1 MKEQKYNAY
10 LKEIGKFI
18 PKDRI
23 YTDELRLLAWG
34 TDAGFYRLIPKI
46 VFRAKDENEVSRLLA
61 LADKYTLPVTFRA
74 AGTSLSGQ
82 SISDSILIVAGKNWE
97 KYSISEDFE
106 RITLQPGII
115 GARVNEI
122 LKPHGRK
129 FAPDPASVKSAMVGG
144 IVMNNASGMNC
155 GTHAN
160 SDKELLSAKIVLAD
174 GTRLNTSDPESRM
187 TFEKNHT
194 PFLNKIIEIRDEI
207 RNDNEL
213 NDRIRKKYSIKNV
226 TGLNLLPFVIYDD
239 PFDII
244 AHLMVGSEGTLAFL
258 SEVTMK
264 TEHDYPYSASAMLYF
279 SNIKDACR
287 AVVAMKPGPV
297 FSAELLDKKSLASV
311 NDTTG
316 TDLTAVLTETKADTP
331 EELQANIE
339 EIKKI
344 LSPFETVTPIHFT
357 DKPEEY
363 SKYWAIRSGIF
374 PSVGGTRR
382 PGTTVLIEDVA
393 FPLKEL
399 PEATAD
405 LQELLVTNEYHDAC
419 IYGHA
424 LEGNFHF
431 IISQSFDS
439 PEQVAR
445 YEKLMDEV
453 KTLVVDK
460 YDGSLK
466 AEHGTGRNMAP
477 FVKYEWGERA
487 YGFMKAV
494 KELFDPKGLL
504 NPGVIFNEDPHC
516 HLKHF
521 KPMPL
526 TNAHVDKC
534 IECGF
539 CEVNCLTCGFSLSSR
554 QRIVIQR
561 EISRLKKLSDTESS
575 ERLKTLQKQYK
586 YLGNATCAGDGLC
599 SMSCPMGI
607 NVGDLTHDI
616 RQANLPEKSIGYKT
630 GDFVANHFAETK
642 SALRPVLYLA
652 NMAHNM
658 LGDKVM
664 SSIGQGLHQIGVPL
678 WTPSMPKPYYPHRI
692 QQHEESLKVVYFP
705 SCINQTMGT
714 AKDSPD
720 QTPLI
725 DKTVALL
732 QKAGYE
738 VIFPE
743 NMKNLCCGTIW
754 ESKGMMDIADRKS
767 AELEAALYKAS
778 NGGKYPVLCDQ
789 SPCLHRMREVMT
801 QVKLYE
807 PVEFIYTFLKDKLVF
822 SPIDE
827 PIAVHIT
834 CSMRKM
840 NLGNML
846 VDLARL
852 CSTKVIVPEEVGC
865 CGFAGDRGFT
875 YPEVNAYALRKLKP
889 QIEKAG
895 VKTGYSNSRTCEI
908 GLTTNA
914 GIPYISIVY
923 LVDKCT
929 TSKNNAMNNPPNKRL
944 LSLDILRGI
953 TIAGMIMVNNPGS
966 WGYIYAPL
974 GHAEWIGLTPTDLVF
989 PFFMFIMGIS
999 TYMSLRKF
1007 DFRLSGAV
1015 AWKIIRR
1022 TIVIFAIG
1030 LAIAWFGL
1038 TMRTYHQLG
1047 GESLSFFERL
1057 GRSMWNFDHIRILGV
1072 MPRLAICYGV
1082 AAFIALIV
1090 KHKYI
1095 PHIVSVTLIAYFV
1108 ILITGKGFEFS
1119 EDNIIS
1125 VVDRAILGSN
1135 HMYHDNG
1142 LALDPEGLLSTIPSI
1157 CHVLVGIF
1165 CGGLIMRT
1173 KDNAVRMQNLFI
1185 AGTILTFAG
1194 LLLEYGCPISKKIW
1208 SPTFVLTT
1216 CGLAASSLALLI
1228 WIIDIK
1234 GYKKWS
1240 RFFEAFGINPL
1251 FMYVLG
1257 AVLSILIGS
1266 IYVTY
1271 GGASM
1276 TLKGMIYN
1284 EWLVP
1289 LFKDETFA
1297 SLIFALLFIGVNWII
1312 GYVLYKKKI
1321 YIKI

>member
-46 VFRAKDENEVSRLLA
+46 VIRAKDENEVSRLLA

-174 GTRLNTSDPESRM
+174 GTRLNTGDPESRT
-187 TFEKNHT
+187 TFERKHT

-213 NDRIRKKYSIKNV
+213 SDRIRKKYSIKNV

-316 TDLTAVLTETKADTP
+316 TGLTAVLTETKADTP

-616 RQANLPEKSIGYKT
+616 RQANLPEKALDTKPAISSPIILPKRNRLSDLFFT
-630 GDFVANHFAETK
+630 WRTWPTICWATK
-642 SALRPVLYLA
+642 S
-652 NMAHNM
+652 
-658 LGDKVM
+658 
-664 SSIGQGLHQIGVPL
+664 
-678 WTPSMPKPYYPHRI
+678 
-692 QQHEESLKVVYFP
+692 
-705 SCINQTMGT
+705 
-714 AKDSPD
+714 
-720 QTPLI
+720 
-725 DKTVALL
+725 
-732 QKAGYE
+732 
-738 VIFPE
+738 
-743 NMKNLCCGTIW
+743 
-754 ESKGMMDIADRKS
+754 
-767 AELEAALYKAS
+767 
-778 NGGKYPVLCDQ
+778 
-789 SPCLHRMREVMT
+789 
-801 QVKLYE
+801 
-807 PVEFIYTFLKDKLVF
+807 
-822 SPIDE
+822 
-827 PIAVHIT
+827 
-834 CSMRKM
+834 
-840 NLGNML
+840 
-846 VDLARL
+846 
-852 CSTKVIVPEEVGC
+852 
-865 CGFAGDRGFT
+865 
-875 YPEVNAYALRKLKP
+875 
-889 QIEKAG
+889 
-895 VKTGYSNSRTCEI
+895 
-908 GLTTNA
+908 
-914 GIPYISIVY
+914 
-923 LVDKCT
+923 
-929 TSKNNAMNNPPNKRL
+929 
-944 LSLDILRGI
+944 
-953 TIAGMIMVNNPGS
+953 
-966 WGYIYAPL
+966 
-974 GHAEWIGLTPTDLVF
+974 
-989 PFFMFIMGIS
+989 
-999 TYMSLRKF
+999 
-1007 DFRLSGAV
+1007 
-1015 AWKIIRR
+1015 
-1022 TIVIFAIG
+1022 
-1030 LAIAWFGL
+1030 
-1038 TMRTYHQLG
+1038 
-1047 GESLSFFERL
+1047 
-1057 GRSMWNFDHIRILGV
+1057 
-1072 MPRLAICYGV
+1072 
-1082 AAFIALIV
+1082 
-1090 KHKYI
+1090 
-1095 PHIVSVTLIAYFV
+1095 
-1108 ILITGKGFEFS
+1108 
-1119 EDNIIS
+1119 
-1125 VVDRAILGSN
+1125 
-1135 HMYHDNG
+1135 
-1142 LALDPEGLLSTIPSI
+1142 
-1157 CHVLVGIF
+1157 
-1165 CGGLIMRT
+1165 
-1173 KDNAVRMQNLFI
+1173 
-1185 AGTILTFAG
+1185 
-1194 LLLEYGCPISKKIW
+1194 
-1208 SPTFVLTT
+1208 
-1216 CGLAASSLALLI
+1216 
-1228 WIIDIK
+1228 
-1234 GYKKWS
+1234 
-1240 RFFEAFGINPL
+1240 
-1251 FMYVLG
+1251 
-1257 AVLSILIGS
+1257 
-1266 IYVTY
+1266 
-1271 GGASM
+1271 
-1276 TLKGMIYN
+1276 
-1284 EWLVP
+1284 
-1289 LFKDETFA
+1289 
-1297 SLIFALLFIGVNWII
+1297 
-1312 GYVLYKKKI
+1312 
-1321 YIKI
+1321 